1 MKRIISVIF
10 SLALCLIVLN
20 TNAQK
25 EKKEYPYSKE
35 DNISKS
41 YPAAGNSLDIENS
54 FGKVEII
61 TWNSNE
67 IKVDVHIKA
76 SSTNKEHAEKT
87 FDAIKVSDA
96 KKDNTIFFKT
106 SIGKSGGCN
115 NCSNSMN
122 IDYTVH
128 LPATTKL
135 NIKNSFGAITIP
147 DYTGE
152 LSIESK
158 FGGVTAKSLSNVK
171 KLHVEFGSANI
182 TSLENVDA
190 IIKFSSLT
198 LNNLDGNNKL
208 KLEFC
213 NSVKIG
219 LANSLISLSMS
230 ESYSTVNL
238 KPASNLSASY
248 AINTNFSSVVN
259 RSDID
264 IQRTDKPEKYGPNAK
279 KTYEGKSGNGS
290 AKIDVKSSF
299 GKIIIG
305 EPKSGDIKEKKKKD
319 KDNDRDS
326 EEI

>member
-1 MKRIISVIF
+1 MKRITSVIF
-10 SLALCLIVLN
+10 SLTLCLILLN

-25 EKKEYPYSKE
+25 QKKEYPYSKE

-41 YPAAGNSLDIENS
+41 YPAAGNNLDIENS

-87 FDAIKVSDA
+87 FDAIKISDD
-96 KKDNTIFFKT
+96 KSNNTIFLKT

-135 NIKNSFGAITIP
+135 SIKNSFGTITIP
-147 DYTGE
+147 DYSGE

-158 FGGVTAKSLSNVK
+158 FGGITAKALPNVK
-171 KLHVEFGSANI
+171 KLQVEFGNANI
-182 TSLENVDA
+182 TSIENVDA
-190 IIKFSSLT
+190 AIKFSSLD
-198 LNNLDGNNKL
+198 LGNLAGNNKL
-208 KLEFC
+208 KFEFC

-219 LANSLISLSMS
+219 LANSLSTLNID

-248 AINTNFSSVVN
+248 AINTNFSSVLN

-279 KTYEGKSGNGS
+279 KTYAGQSGNGS
-290 AKIDVKSSF
+290 AKIDIKSNF

-305 EPKSGDIKEKKKKD
+305 EPKSGDIKEKKQKNK
-319 KDNDRDS
+319 DS